1 MSLAVDLNG
10 KGPTKVNG
18 TLRMKRDEVIQLS
31 IAPFLG
37 IEVARAEI
45 SPDGVLVMDRMNKRY
60 VQVPFDEL
68 KNLAKADL
76 DFHTLQALFMNEIFL
91 PGKKVLTVRD
101 ISSFAVRPENENAL
115 IEVKNG
121 KHFAYRFRTNTND
134 GLLKESHIGLSGT
147 RYGINWRYDMFRP
160 LEQKQFPASMTVS
173 FEGAKQPV
181 TAVFEL
187 SRLSTNKDWESHTEV
202 PQKYEK
208 IELQDLL
215 KQLIMKRIFL
225 LLIACCFLSTLLA
238 QSTRKIRE
246 LEAKRKELHQQ
257 IAESET
263 LLQFTKKDVKS
274 QLDNLALLTG
284 QIEERRK
291 YINTIESDVHILTS
305 EIASLQKQLNKL
317 QRDLKDKKQKY
328 EISVQ
333 YMYRNKSVQE
343 KLMFIFSA
351 ENLSQTYRRM
361 RYVQEY
367 ANFQR
372 LQGMEIERKQKQIAA
387 KKREVEQTKNAK
399 QNLLKQGEAEK
410 IKLEIQE
417 KERQTLLA
425 NLQKKQKGI
434 QNEIRKKKRSA
445 EQLNAQIDRLIEI
458 EIEKARK
465 RAEEEARRKAAA
477 EAAAKAAAAKK
488 AENKT
493 TGGVTRSKST
503 EKNEDTRKAAPVEK
517 FSLNNEDRQLSGSFE
532 RNRGI
537 LPVPI
542 TGPYVIVSHYGQYAV
557 DGLRNVKLDNKGIDI
572 KGKPGAQARAVF
584 DGEVS
589 AIFQYNGLNNIL
601 VRHGN
606 YISVYCNLSSVS
618 VSKGSKVNTRTV
630 LGTIHTDSSGNT
642 VLHFQ
647 LRKETAK
654 LNPELWL
661 GR

>member
-1 MSLAVDLNG
+1 
-10 KGPTKVNG
+10 
-18 TLRMKRDEVIQLS
+18 
-31 IAPFLG
+31 
-37 IEVARAEI
+37 
-45 SPDGVLVMDRMNKRY
+45 
-60 VQVPFDEL
+60 
-68 KNLAKADL
+68 
-76 DFHTLQALFMNEIFL
+76 
-91 PGKKVLTVRD
+91 
-101 ISSFAVRPENENAL
+101 
-115 IEVKNG
+115 
-121 KHFAYRFRTNTND
+121 
-134 GLLKESHIGLSGT
+134 
-147 RYGINWRYDMFRP
+147 
-160 LEQKQFPASMTVS
+160 
-173 FEGAKQPV
+173 
-181 TAVFEL
+181 
-187 SRLSTNKDWESHTEV
+187 
-202 PQKYEK
+202 
-208 IELQDLL
+208 
-215 KQLIMKRIFL
+215 MKRIFL

-246 LEAKRKELHQQ
+246 LEAKRKELLQQ

-263 LLQFTKKDVKS
+263 LLQSTKKDVKS